1 MILHRLSNTS
11 RRKEYHIEPFFAV
24 SAGAVTATV
33 FLILIYSNKEK
44 QYSARSRQG
53 KQLPDGGDHASRTP
67 KLRVG
72 LARNYGYGEGID
84 RKRLG
89 LPYNRIKKGCSR
101 LPAQPAPSLTRADYK
116 WYVKLGL
123 SITSEAVDRDSP
135 EQKSFESEP

>member
-1 MILHRLSNTS
+1 AA
-11 RRKEYHIEPFFAV
+11 RRKHDQRN
-24 SAGAVTATV
+24 VTV
-33 FLILIYSNKEK
+33 ISSGSNL
-44 QYSARSRQG
+44 SCA
-53 KQLPDGGDHASRTP
+53 L
-67 KLRVG
+67 
-72 LARNYGYGEGID
+72 

-116 WYVKLGL
+116 WDVKLGL